1 MRRRYRIRC
10 AGYNNYSSDSFD
22 NWNRNNCGN
31 SHNLTSDHHNL
42 TSDHHNLTS
51 DHHNLT
57 SDHHNLRN
65 GRSIWPMD

>member
-42 TSDHHNLTS
+42 TSDHHNL
-51 DHHNLT
+51 
-57 SDHHNLRN
+57 RN